1 MSILYN
7 EAINKIHPLICNRI
21 GCNFDSLY
29 TCNIC
34 KQNTCGHHIKKV
46 ATNYYICYNCQDD
59 PSKEAQVFG
68 IIKFYNTETSF
79 IKYKKKFLKFI
90 SLDWIC
96 RNNEQY

>member
-34 KQNTCGHHIKKV
+34 KQNTI
-46 ATNYYICYNCQDD
+46 
-59 PSKEAQVFG
+59 
-68 IIKFYNTETSF
+68 
-79 IKYKKKFLKFI
+79 L
-90 SLDWIC
+90 
-96 RNNEQY
+96 